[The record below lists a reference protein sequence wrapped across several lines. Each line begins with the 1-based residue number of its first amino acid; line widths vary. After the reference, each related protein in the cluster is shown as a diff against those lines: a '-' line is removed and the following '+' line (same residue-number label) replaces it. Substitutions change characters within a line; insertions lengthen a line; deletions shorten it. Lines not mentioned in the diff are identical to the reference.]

1 MDPARISLITK
12 YILEHF
18 DQKTYRGEKTY
29 SFNKLVNISDVS
41 GAKRNNVEEIKQKQR
56 INGFNSILAVSNV
69 NMAKLYYQEFK
80 KQMQDSPANSLK
92 VATIFSYAANEDDPD
107 GNLDD
112 ENPENT
118 SALDVPSRDFLEEA
132 IKDYNKMFQT
142 NYDTSSEKFQNY
154 YKDVSLR
161 MKNKEIDLLIV
172 VNMFL
177 TGFDATTLNTLWVDK
192 NLKMHGLIQAFS
204 RTNRIL
210 NSVKT
215 FGNIVCFRNL
225 QKRVDAAISLFSDNE
240 AGGIVL
246 MRKFSDYYFGYKTE
260 DGKVHKGYKE
270 LVDELINK
278 FPLSVPE
285 IIGEQNQKDF
295 INLFSAFLRKR
306 NILLSFDE
314 FEGKEI
320 LSMRDFQ
327 DYSGRYQDLRDA
339 WKPDPHEGK
348 DIKDDVVFEIDL
360 IRQIDINID
369 YILMLVKK
377 FQGTHNQDMEVL
389 SDIKKAIAASPEL
402 RSKKALI
409 ENFIAGINEIDDVL
423 TEWNNYVAK
432 QREADLVK
440 IIEENK
446 LKPEQTRKFMENAFR
461 DGEVKTF
468 GTDIDDLMPPLSR
481 FNRGN
486 RERKKQE
493 IVDKFKAFFEKYFG
507 VGTPASFI

>member
-1 MDPARISLITK
+1 MSKHA
-12 YILEHF
+12 E
-18 DQKTYRGEKTY
+18 
-29 SFNKLVNISDVS
+29 
-41 GAKRNNVEEIKQKQR
+41 
-56 INGFNSILAVSNV
+56 
-69 NMAKLYYQEFK
+69 
-80 KQMQDSPANSLK
+80 
-92 VATIFSYAANEDDPD
+92 
-107 GNLDD
+107 
-112 ENPENT
+112 
-118 SALDVPSRDFLEEA
+118 
-132 IKDYNKMFQT
+132 
-142 NYDTSSEKFQNY
+142 
-154 YKDVSLR
+154 
-161 MKNKEIDLLIV
+161 
-172 VNMFL
+172 
-177 TGFDATTLNTLWVDK
+177 
-192 NLKMHGLIQAFS
+192 
-204 RTNRIL
+204 
-210 NSVKT
+210 
-215 FGNIVCFRNL
+215 
-225 QKRVDAAISLFSDNE
+225 
-240 AGGIVL
+240 
-246 MRKFSDYYFGYKTE
+246 
-260 DGKVHKGYKE
+260 
-270 LVDELINK
+270 
-278 FPLSVPE
+278 
-285 IIGEQNQKDF
+285 F

-327 DYSGRYQDLRDA
+327 DYSSRYQDLRDA